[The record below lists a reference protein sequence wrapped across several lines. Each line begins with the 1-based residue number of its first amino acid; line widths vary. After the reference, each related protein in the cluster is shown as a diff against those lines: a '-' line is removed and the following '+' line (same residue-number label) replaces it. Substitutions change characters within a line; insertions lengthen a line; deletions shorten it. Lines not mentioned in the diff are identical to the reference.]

1 VLSEPLI
8 YRKTRLRAFRSIWSL
23 FYNNAWPP
31 LIVTTALWGGNG
43 VAARAAAGEVTPMT
57 LVFVRWVMVCV
68 VLVALFHDRI
78 LLEREELW
86 RARRKI
92 LLMAGF
98 GFTGFT
104 VLFYIA
110 GYYTTAVNMTLLQTA
125 IPVLVLAGAA
135 VFRGVPVTFMQ
146 VIGMLV
152 ALIGILLI
160 ATHGEPT
167 RLGELKFNRGDLM
180 ILAAA
185 ALYAGYTLAL
195 FDRPPISALVFFAGL
210 AMGALASSLPFFLIE
225 VFGGYFHVP
234 TPKGWGILAFVAI
247 GPSLVAQLLYMRG
260 VELIG
265 PGRAGLFNNLTPV
278 FGALFAVLILGE
290 DFHLYHAIAMVLA
303 LSGIWIAERR
313 RAQAP
318 TRPAPDTPA
327 PETPA
332 PKTPARK
339 IPAR

>member
-1 VLSEPLI
+1 MLCGPVT
-8 YRKTRLRAFRSIWSL
+8 YRKTRLRAFKSIWSL
-23 FYNNAWPP
+23 FYDNAWPP

-57 LVFVRWVMVCV
+57 LVFVRWVIVCI
-68 VLVALFHDRI
+68 VLLTLFHQRI
-78 LLEREELW
+78 LLEREELI
-86 RARRKI
+86 RARRQI

-135 VFRGVPVTFMQ
+135 IFRGVRITGMQ

-152 ALIGILLI
+152 ALSGILLI
-160 ATHGEPT
+160 ATHGEPL
-167 RLGELKFNRGDLM
+167 RIRELEFNRGDLM
-180 ILAAA
+180 ILGAA
-185 ALYAGYTLAL
+185 ALYAGYTMAL

-210 AMGALASSLPFFLIE
+210 AMGALVSSFPFFLIE
-225 VFGGYFHVP
+225 VFGGYFHAP
-234 TPKGWGILAFVAI
+234 TPKGWAILAFVAA
-247 GPSLVAQLLYMRG
+247 GPSLFAQLLYMRG

-278 FGALFAVLILGE
+278 FGALFAVLILSE

-303 LSGIWIAERR
+303 LSGIWVAESR
-313 RAQAP
+313 RA
-318 TRPAPDTPA
+318 PA
-327 PETPA
+327 PER
-332 PKTPARK
+332 PAR
-339 IPAR
+339 

>member
-1 VLSEPLI
+1 
-8 YRKTRLRAFRSIWSL
+8 LRDLAKPIWSL
-23 FYNNAWPP
+23 FYNHAWPP
-31 LIVTTALWGGNG
+31 LVITTALWGGNG

-57 LVFVRWVMVCV
+57 LVFVRWVMVCL
-68 VLVALFHDRI
+68 VLITLFHQRI
-78 LLEREELW
+78 MIEREELF

-92 LLMAGF
+92 ILMSAF

-135 VFRGVPVTFMQ
+135 IFRGVRVTLMQ

-152 ALIGILLI
+152 ALSGILLI

-167 RLGELKFNRGDLM
+167 RIRELEFNRGDLM
-180 ILAAA
+180 ILGAAT
-185 ALYAGYTLAL
+185 LYAGYTLAL
-195 FDRPPISALVFFAGL
+195 FDRPPISALVFFVGL
-210 AMGALASSLPFFLIE
+210 AMGALVSSFPFFLIE
-225 VFGGYFHVP
+225 IATGHFHAP
-234 TPKGWGILAFVAI
+234 TAKGWAILAFVAI

-290 DFHLYHAIAMVLA
+290 DFHVYHAIAMVLA
-303 LSGIWIAERR
+303 LSGIGLAERR
-313 RAQAP
+313 RAAAP
-318 TRPAPDTPA
+318 KRPA
-327 PETPA
+327 
-332 PKTPARK
+332 R
-339 IPAR
+339 

>member
-1 VLSEPLI
+1 MVFGALTF
-8 YRKTRLRAFRSIWSL
+8 RKTRLRDLAKSIWSL
-23 FYNNAWPP
+23 FYNHAWPP
-31 LIVTTALWGGNG
+31 LMITTALWGGNG

-57 LVFVRWVMVCV
+57 LVFVRWVMVCL
-68 VLVALFHDRI
+68 VLIALFHDRI
-78 LLEREELW
+78 MLEREELF
-86 RARRKI
+86 RARRQII
-92 LLMAGF
+92 LMSAF

-135 VFRGVPVTFMQ
+135 IFRGVRITVMQ

-152 ALIGILLI
+152 ALTGILLI
-160 ATHGEPT
+160 ATHGEPL
-167 RLGELKFNRGDLM
+167 RIRELEFNRGDLM
-180 ILAAA
+180 ILGAAT
-185 ALYAGYTLAL
+185 LYAGYTLGL

-210 AMGALASSLPFFLIE
+210 AMGALVSSLPFFLIE
-225 VFGGYFHVP
+225 VATGHFYAP
-234 TPKGWGILAFVAI
+234 TAKGWAILAFVAI

-290 DFHLYHAIAMVLA
+290 EFHRYHAIAMLLA
-303 LSGIWIAERR
+303 LSGIWVAERR
-313 RAQAP
+313 RAASP
-318 TRPAPDTPA
+318 ERPA
-327 PETPA
+327 
-332 PKTPARK
+332 R
-339 IPAR
+339 

>member
-1 VLSEPLI
+1 MLCGPVT
-8 YRKTRLRAFRSIWSL
+8 YRKTRLRAFKSIWSL
-23 FYNNAWPP
+23 FYDNAWPP

-57 LVFVRWVMVCV
+57 LVFVRWVIVCI
-68 VLVALFHDRI
+68 VLLTFFHQRI
-78 LLEREELW
+78 LLEREELI
-86 RARRKI
+86 RARRQI

-135 VFRGVPVTFMQ
+135 IFRGVRITGMQ

-152 ALIGILLI
+152 ALSGILLI
-160 ATHGEPT
+160 ATHGEPL
-167 RLGELKFNRGDLM
+167 RIRELEFNRGDLM
-180 ILAAA
+180 ILGAA

-210 AMGALASSLPFFLIE
+210 AMGALVSSFPFFMIE
-225 VFGGYFHVP
+225 VFSGYFHAP
-234 TPKGWGILAFVAI
+234 TPKGWAILAFVAV

-278 FGALFAVLILGE
+278 FGAVFAVLILSE

-303 LSGIWIAERR
+303 LSGIWVAERR
-313 RAQAP
+313 RA
-318 TRPAPDTPA
+318 PA
-327 PETPA
+327 PER
-332 PKTPARK
+332 PAR
-339 IPAR
+339 

>member
-1 VLSEPLI
+1 M
-8 YRKTRLRAFRSIWSL
+8 RAVKSIWSA
-23 FYNNAWPP
+23 FYDHAWPP

-43 VAARAAAGEVTPMT
+43 VAARAAAGEVSPMT
-57 LVFVRWVMVCV
+57 LVFVRWVLVCIA
-68 VLVALFHDRI
+68 LTALFHDRI
-78 LLEREELW
+78 LMEREELL

-92 LLMAGF
+92 LMMAGF

-135 VFRGVPVTFMQ
+135 VFRAVPITFMQ
-146 VIGMLV
+146 VVGMLV
-152 ALIGILLI
+152 ALSGILLI
-160 ATHGEPT
+160 ATHGEPL
-167 RLGELKFNRGDLM
+167 RLRELEFNRGDLM

-185 ALYAGYTLAL
+185 TLYAGYTLAL

-210 AMGALASSLPFFLIE
+210 AMGALVSSFPFFLIE
-225 VFGGYFHVP
+225 LASGYFYMP
-234 TPKGWGILAFVAI
+234 TAKGWAILGFVAI

-278 FGALFAVLILGE
+278 FGAMFAVLILGE
-290 DFHLYHAIAMVLA
+290 DFHPYHAVAMVLA
-303 LSGIWIAERR
+303 LSGIWVAERR
-313 RAQAP
+313 RA
-318 TRPAPDTPA
+318 PA
-327 PETPA
+327 PERR
-332 PKTPARK
+332 AR
-339 IPAR
+339 